1 MGALY
6 ILPSPLL
13 MSCIVTCQAGEK
25 EYYLA
30 SACEEIYTPPSASLS
45 LRGFAVSG
53 EWAACQE
60 EAESISSGT
69 RPTDASH

>member
-1 MGALY
+1 MGALG
-6 ILPSPLL
+6 ILPCPLL
-13 MSCIVTCQAGEK
+13 MSCIVSYQAGEK
-25 EYYLA
+25 EYYLS

-60 EAESISSGT
+60 GLSYSSRT
-69 RPTDASH
+69 QPTDASF